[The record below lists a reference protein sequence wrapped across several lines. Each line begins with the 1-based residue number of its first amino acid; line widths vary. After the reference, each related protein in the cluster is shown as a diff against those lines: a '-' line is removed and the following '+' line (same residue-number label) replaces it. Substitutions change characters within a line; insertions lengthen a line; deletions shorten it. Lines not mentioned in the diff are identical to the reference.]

1 MGMTDHFIIPRY
13 GQWVGEYVNNN
24 LKPGGKIAWL
34 GQQQR
39 GKYSDMLL
47 AIEKHIKIKDLEHH
61 FYDIENDNHPPE
73 KNQWDAHK
81 SWEGQVEGY
90 DLVLGLRIT
99 YLIQSSSGLVA
110 NLKYAVEKNKK
121 VVFDFSS
128 GNLFDL
134 GGGEKRQAWKIGSK
148 NLIPHLADIL
158 PEEVVDYEVPDI
170 DHLLTTDMLAEAGL
184 KLKDLKVTKDPVKER
199 YYMLTEI
206 TKV

>member
-13 GQWVGEYVNNN
+13 GRWVGKYINDN
-24 LKPGGKIAWL
+24 LKPGNKIAWL
-34 GQQQR
+34 GQQQKD
-39 GKYSDMLL
+39 KYSDMFL
-47 AIEKHIKIKDLEHH
+47 AIEERIKIKDLEHH

-73 KNQWDAHK
+73 KNRWDVHK

-90 DLVLGLRIT
+90 DLVLGLRLT
-99 YLIQSSSGLVA
+99 YLIQSSSGLAV
-110 NLKYAVEKNKK
+110 NLKCVVEKNKK

-148 NLIPHLADIL
+148 NLIPHFTDIL

-170 DHLLTTDMLAEAGL
+170 DHLLTTDMLTESGL
-184 KLKDLKVTKDPVKER
+184 KLKDIEVTKDPVKGR

-206 TKV
+206 TKI